1 MTKLFVS
8 DIDGCLAM
16 PYEPFRTDR
25 FAVLME
31 RIHAP
36 GTPAF
41 SLCSG
46 RAYAYVEA
54 MTQLL
59 GIRVPTLFE
68 SGAGMFDVT
77 TGQST
82 YHPSFT
88 DDVRRDVK
96 DIQAF
101 MEEVISRYPGL
112 SMDYAKQTQ
121 GAAAGRQEC
130 GLFDALEEIREFVE
144 AEFQHFNTFHTHISI
159 DVVPTGLTKAEG
171 IMWLADH
178 LGLSLEEIA
187 FIGDTNGDVPALDI
201 VGQSFA
207 PANGQEAVKARVNH
221 ASELNDIEAVIEAYD
236 MISSYQGT

>member
-25 FAVLME
+25 IHALME

-36 GTPAF
+36 DTPAF

-59 GIRVPTLFE
+59 GLSVPTLFE

-82 YHPSFT
+82 FHPSFT
-88 DDVRRDVK
+88 DDLRRDVK

-101 MEEVISRYPGL
+101 MEEVIARYPGL
-112 SMDYAKQTQ
+112 SMDYAKLTQ
-121 GAAAGRQEC
+121 GAAAGRQEY
-130 GLFDALEEIREFVE
+130 GLYDALEEIRAFVD

-171 IMWLADH
+171 ITWLAEH
-178 LGLSLEEIA
+178 MGLSLEEIA

-201 VGQSFA
+201 VGHSFA
-207 PANGQEAVKARVNH
+207 PANGQDAVKARVDH
-221 ASELNDIEAVIEAYD
+221 ASALNDIDAVIEAFD
-236 MISSYQGT
+236 RVS

>member
-1 MTKLFVS
+1 MITLFVS

-16 PYEPFRTDR
+16 PYESFRMDR
-25 FAVLME
+25 IQVLSE

-59 GIRVPTLFE
+59 GLRLPTLFE

-77 TGQST
+77 TGQSAF
-82 YHPSFT
+82 HPSFT
-88 DDVRRDVK
+88 SKLQRDVK
-96 DIQAF
+96 DIQAY
-101 MEEVISRYPGL
+101 MAEVISRYPGL

-121 GAAAGRQEC
+121 GAAAGRQEF
-130 GLFDALEEIREFVE
+130 GLYDALAEIRGFVE
-144 AEFQHFNTFHTHISI
+144 AEFPHFNTFHTHISI

-171 IMWLADH
+171 IAWLADH
-178 LGLSLEEIA
+178 MGIALEEVA

-201 VGQSFA
+201 VGRSFA
-207 PANGQEAVKARVNH
+207 PANGQDAVKARVDH
-221 ASELNDIEAVIEAYD
+221 ASALNDIDAVIEAF
-236 MISSYQGT
+236 SLVS

>member
-1 MTKLFVS
+1 MIKLFVS

-16 PYEPFRTDR
+16 PYESFRVDR
-25 FAVLME
+25 IGALME

-36 GTPAF
+36 DTPAF

-82 YHPSFT
+82 FHPSFT
-88 DDVRRDVK
+88 EDLRRDVR
-96 DIQAF
+96 DIQTF

-112 SMDYAKQTQ
+112 SMDRAKLTQ
-121 GAAAGRQEC
+121 GAAAGREEY
-130 GLFDALEEIREFVE
+130 GLYDALEEIRVFAEREFP
-144 AEFQHFNTFHTHISI
+144 HFNTFHTHISI
-159 DVVPTGLTKAEG
+159 DVVPNGLTKAEG
-171 IMWLADH
+171 ITWLADH
-178 LGLSLEEIA
+178 MGIPLDEIA
-187 FIGDTNGDVPALDI
+187 FIGDTNGDLPALEI
-201 VGQSFA
+201 VGRSFA
-207 PANGQEAVKARVNH
+207 PANGQDAVKASVDH
-221 ASELNDIEAVIEAYD
+221 ASQLNDIDAVIEAFD
-236 MISSYQGT
+236 LVS